1 MQITAI
7 YKESAMHI
15 QLHVQEVDC
24 QLQIPLEPVDVW
36 SCWKYN
42 IMHLILTDL
51 WEKKDVQSSLNV
63 CLLVYSDSC
72 S

>member
-36 SCWKYN
+36 SSWKYN
-42 IMHLILTDL
+42 LILTDL
-51 WEKKDVQSSLNV
+51 WEKKDV
-63 CLLVYSDSC
+63 
-72 S
+72 